1 MIKAKATSL
10 KILSLLILTL
20 ALVFSLAGCNTE
32 NNFVAGYL
40 DDLSVPEFH
49 KEKLRGVEVVYR
61 DYYVKDIPS
70 PDVLSQ
76 ELVNFYF
83 ENFHNEIDN
92 SDPDA
97 VTDALIY
104 SYISVIG
111 DKYSYYRNEQE
122 HKQYKDDMSGSFSG
136 IGVSVTYDYAAQTMT
151 VTEVHPESGA
161 ADAGIKIGDKI
172 IKVNGTPISEME
184 YQEAVYTIRGEA
196 GTTVDIT
203 LDRGGKEITV
213 TATRKK
219 VVEQSVLYSIDQN
232 RIGYIKISAFN
243 SNTPGQF
250 DTAISYMLE
259 NGAVGIVYDLRS
271 NPGGYLD
278 AVVKMLSR
286 IAPKGTT
293 LVSFSNNYSSDYK
306 DKTEASL
313 SLPSVVICNGATASA
328 GELFTAAM
336 RDFDTL
342 GYFDVTIVGEKTYGK
357 GVMQNTYTFTDNSS
371 ITLTVAYYNSPSGEN
386 YDGIGISPDVEISN
400 NDSQNDA
407 QLNTAYIEI
416 NKLINN

>member
-1 MIKAKATSL
+1 MTNVTVAVAT
-10 KILSLLILTL
+10 TW
-20 ALVFSLAGCNTE
+20 A
-32 NNFVAGYL
+32 
-40 DDLSVPEFH
+40 
-49 KEKLRGVEVVYR
+49 
-61 DYYVKDIPS
+61 
-70 PDVLSQ
+70 
-76 ELVNFYF
+76 
-83 ENFHNEIDN
+83 
-92 SDPDA
+92 
-97 VTDALIY
+97 
-104 SYISVIG
+104 
-111 DKYSYYRNEQE
+111 
-122 HKQYKDDMSGSFSG
+122 
-136 IGVSVTYDYAAQTMT
+136 
-151 VTEVHPESGA
+151 
-161 ADAGIKIGDKI
+161 
-172 IKVNGTPISEME
+172 
-184 YQEAVYTIRGEA
+184 EAVYTIRGEA